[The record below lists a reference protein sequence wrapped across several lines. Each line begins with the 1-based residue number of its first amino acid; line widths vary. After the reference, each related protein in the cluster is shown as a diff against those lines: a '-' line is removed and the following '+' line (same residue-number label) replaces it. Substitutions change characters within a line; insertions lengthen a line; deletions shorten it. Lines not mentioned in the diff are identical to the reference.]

1 MSFADQAF
9 DACAAK
15 AAELGRRLNPEE
27 WKAIIQQEY
36 DDAQADI
43 AAEAKAPKLDKRTHA
58 ELFNAMALACGLNPL
73 ECPMAM
79 KKTIAVALAD
89 IRTVTPG
96 LTPDE
101 IAKRARTYKQKHRDW
116 PLTAMSLAKWWGDLG
131 SGDMGRT
138 FTAQAAQEPPNW
150 KETLPR
156 LMPEAEPATISYMIN
171 QLGWNRLS
179 ASMQSSIRKPCV
191 DSL

>member
-1 MSFADQAF
+1 MNFADHAF

-15 AAELGRRLNPEE
+15 ATELGRRLSPEE
-27 WKAIIQQEY
+27 WKAVVQQCY
-36 DDAQADI
+36 DDAQALL
-43 AAEAKAPKLDKRTHA
+43 AAEAKAPKLDKRAHA

-73 ECPMAM
+73 ECPTVM

-101 IAKRARTYKQKHRDW
+101 IGTRARKYKQKHRDW
-116 PLTAMSLAKWWGDLG
+116 PLTAMSLAKYWGELG
-131 SGDMGRT
+131 SNDLGRT
-138 FTAQAAQEPPNW
+138 FAAQATQEPPNW

-179 ASMQSSIRKPCV
+179 SSMQASIRKQCV
-191 DSL
+191 T